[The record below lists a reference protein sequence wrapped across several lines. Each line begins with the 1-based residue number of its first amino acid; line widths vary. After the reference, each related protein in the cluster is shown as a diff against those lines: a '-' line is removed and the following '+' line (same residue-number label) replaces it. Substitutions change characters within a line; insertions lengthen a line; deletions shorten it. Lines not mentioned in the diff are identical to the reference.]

1 MKIFPLLGNDLED
14 ELILPNKIPADLDW
28 LGEFYN
34 IWNVFKIKTNDYV
47 IIHRYSSFP
56 GPSQVEIPLAAA
68 TWVAA
73 QIKALLLPPEQGG
86 KPLDVLTG
94 AQTFNGEEVVVF
106 RCTVFGK
113 KAGFRLY
120 NKSRL
125 DNMDDCPPQ
134 TIDLTDS
141 MILENEHAFLT
152 ALESLEKYV

>member
-1 MKIFPLLGNDLED
+1 MKTFPLLGNHLRK
-14 ELILPNKIPADLDW
+14 ELIALNKIPDDLDW

-34 IWNVFKIKTNDYV
+34 IWNVFKTKANDYV

-68 TWVAA
+68 PWVAA

-113 KAGFRLY
+113 EAALLDYSYEGFY
-120 NKSRL
+120 PIPAMSWDKL
-125 DNMDDCPPQ
+125 DP
-134 TIDLTDS
+134 IVS
-141 MILENEHAFLT
+141 I
-152 ALESLEKYV
+152 

>member
-1 MKIFPLLGNDLED
+1 MKTFPLLGENLREELLEA
-14 ELILPNKIPADLDW
+14 EKIPGDLDW
-28 LGEFYN
+28 LGTFDF
-34 IWNVFKIKTNDYV
+34 IWNVFKTKTNDYV

-68 TWVAA
+68 PWVAA

-120 NKSRL
+120 NKSRFY
-125 DNMDDCPPQ
+125 DNMDDCPPSNYRLNRQ
-134 TIDLTDS
+134 HDS
-141 MILENEHAFLT
+141 G
-152 ALESLEKYV
+152 K

>member
-1 MKIFPLLGNDLED
+1 MSSE
-14 ELILPNKIPADLDW
+14 KIPGDLDW
-28 LGEFYN
+28 LGTFDF
-34 IWNVFKIKTNDYV
+34 IWNVFKTKANDYV

-68 TWVAA
+68 PWVAA

-106 RCTVFGK
+106 RCKVFGK
-113 KAGFRLY
+113 QAGFTLY
-120 NKSRL
+120 NKSREHKRGG
-125 DNMDDCPPQ
+125 DPQ
-134 TIDLTDS
+134 FIDLTDS
-141 MILENEHAFLT
+141 MILENDHAFLT